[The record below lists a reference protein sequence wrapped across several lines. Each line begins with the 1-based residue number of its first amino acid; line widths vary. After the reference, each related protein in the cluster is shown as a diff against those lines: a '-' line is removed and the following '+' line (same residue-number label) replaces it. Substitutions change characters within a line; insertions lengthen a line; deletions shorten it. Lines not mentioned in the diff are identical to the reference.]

1 MNKIFSEIKPN
12 LSSGLVV
19 FLVALPLCLGIAL
32 ASGAPLF
39 SGMIAGI
46 IGGIIVGSLSGSPL
60 SVSGPAAGLAAVV
73 LSSIHK
79 LGSYETFVL
88 TVFLAGL
95 IQLALGFLKAG
106 IVANF
111 FPSNV
116 IKGML
121 TAIGI
126 IIIMKQIPHFFGYD
140 KDAEGDLDFLQPDG
154 DNTFTALLEPF
165 SHIDIGA
172 TIIGIVSILIILL
185 WDKYKSKKI
194 AFIPG
199 AAIAVIIAALIN
211 EFWISTNSN
220 FALASNHL
228 VQLPILHSFDEIKNT
243 ISFPDFSKIMMKDVW
258 IIAFTIAIVAS
269 IETLL
274 SLEAVDKMDEH
285 KRHSPVN
292 LELKAQGIGNVLS
305 GLIGGLPITS
315 VIVRSSANVN
325 SGATNK
331 SSAIIHGIFLLVCAL
346 LIPTLLNKIPITTL
360 ASVLLLTGYKLT
372 NFNVYK
378 QMWKKGKY
386 QFAPFIVTVVAVVFT
401 DLLTGVSIGMAMSV
415 FAILSGNIKLP
426 YQYKKEF
433 TDEGHIIR
441 IDLSQEI
448 TFLNKAA
455 VKDFL
460 DRIPSESKVII
471 NAESTKYIDHDVL
484 EIIRD
489 FKEVIAV
496 EKNIKVSTT
505 GFRDEYKIENS
516 FPMHVEDYN
525 SHSDKKI
532 IKDLMEKHQ
541 LSIQ

>member
-46 IGGIIVGSLSGSPL
+46 IGGIIVGSISGSAL

-73 LSSIHK
+73 LGSIHK

-88 TVFLAGL
+88 AVFLAGL

-121 TAIGI
+121 TAIGV

-154 DNTFTALLEPF
+154 HNTFTALLEPF
-165 SHIDIGA
+165 YHIDLGA
-172 TIIGIVSILIILL
+172 TIIGIASILIILF

-199 AAIAVIIAALIN
+199 AAVAVIIAALIN
-211 EFWISTNSN
+211 QLWISTHSN
-220 FALASNHL
+220 FALTSNHL

-243 ISFPDFSKIMMKDVW
+243 ISFPDFSKIMLKDVW
-258 IIAFTIAIVAS
+258 VVAFTIAIVAS

-274 SLEAVDKMDEH
+274 SLDAVDKMDEH

-292 LELKAQGIGNVLS
+292 QELKAQGIGNALS

-331 SSAIIHGIFLLVCAL
+331 SSALIHGIFLLVCAL

-360 ASVLLLTGYKLT
+360 ASVLLITGYKLT
-372 NFNVYK
+372 NLNVYK

-386 QFAPFIVTVVAVVFT
+386 QFVPFIITVVAVVFT
-401 DLLTGVSIGMAMSV
+401 DLLTGVTIGMAMSV

-433 TDEGHIIR
+433 TEEGHIIR

-460 DRIPSESKVII
+460 DRIPTESKVII
-471 NAESTKYIDHDVL
+471 NAETTKYIDHDVL

-516 FPMHVEDYN
+516 FPMHVEDYH

-541 LSIQ
+541 LSNQ

>member
-386 QFAPFIVTVVAVVFT
+386 QFVPFIVTVVAVVFT